1 MPAKL
6 RRMNGRAVC
15 AELSQRPRPSEPNGR
30 HGNEQARR
38 EIQEGAAGH
47 RRPSRTLETT
57 ACGAI
62 TIIEWKRRDFD
73 LSSDV
78 RRRLQRWPSPCAQG
92 SWMFLAIASADSG
105 RAFAGVQSEPE
116 CPCRDFRHRSD
127 PNAIRPPSADLDA
140 ATDAAFGSGEEIGPV
155 RSSGLGM
162 AVAEIFLRR
171 ALWAS
176 CRAAWISMSS
186 QWMKFEGGRVSS
198 LSDRSLQSD

>member
-1 MPAKL
+1 MSSQSQSA
-6 RRMNGRAVC
+6 RAVI
-15 AELSQRPRPSEPNGR
+15 SV
-30 HGNEQARR
+30 
-38 EIQEGAAGH
+38 
-47 RRPSRTLETT
+47 
-57 ACGAI
+57 
-62 TIIEWKRRDFD
+62 IE
-73 LSSDV
+73 
-78 RRRLQRWPSPCAQG
+78 AT
-92 SWMFLAIASADSG
+92 
-105 RAFAGVQSEPE
+105 
-116 CPCRDFRHRSD
+116 

-176 CRAAWISMSS
+176 CRAAWISMLS